1 MDLYSYENALYQYL
15 QNANIQIYIYSVLS
29 LSVLS
34 YNIPLSVV
42 SIKLYKGHTPYVRI
56 L

>member
-1 MDLYSYENALYQYL
+1 MKMLCTNIHK
-15 QNANIQIYIYSVLS
+15 IQIYNVFS
-29 LSVLS
+29 LALCAIVPD
-34 YNIPLSVV
+34 IPLSVV